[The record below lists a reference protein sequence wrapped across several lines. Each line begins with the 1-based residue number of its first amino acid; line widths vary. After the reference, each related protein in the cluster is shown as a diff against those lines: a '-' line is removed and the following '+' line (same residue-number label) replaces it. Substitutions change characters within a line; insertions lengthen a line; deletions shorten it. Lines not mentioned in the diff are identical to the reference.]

1 MQSLKN
7 YLHPTDRMR
16 FILVFFFSFYNL
28 LVFAQEVPFVL
39 NGTVPVSTK
48 KMKAILSWNNGASAE
63 EANVVNGKF
72 VIKGT
77 LSGPVHAQLNLEEA
91 NPSSSKKFSITEYQQ
106 NELELFIDA
115 GTVTVTTK
123 TFLKDAVVKGS
134 KTVNEFYAYTQQVKR
149 LVDLRNKLSE
159 VFYGYASEKNT
170 SVLPKLTDMYITL
183 NAIFHPEQSEFIKK
197 NPASA
202 ISFYFVS
209 EALGADMDASVAGPM
224 FDLLDPALQNS
235 SAGKEMKQAIDI
247 AKRSMVGVIA
257 ADFKQ
262 PDANGNEIALS
273 SFRGKYVLVDFW
285 ASWCGPCRSESPNLV
300 KAYQRFKDKNFEI
313 FGVSLDQNKEKWL
326 KAVADDG
333 YTWPQVGDM
342 KGWQNAAAAQY
353 GVTGIPFNILLDPN
367 GVIIGRNLRGEQ
379 LEKKL
384 SEVLR

>member
-1 MQSLKN
+1 
-7 YLHPTDRMR
+7 MR
-16 FILVFFFSFYNL
+16 FL
-28 LVFAQEVPFVL
+28 LIALLSVSHLFVSAQDIPFVL
-39 NGTVPVSTK
+39 NGTVPVTAK
-48 KMKAILSWNNGASAE
+48 KMKVILSWNNGSSAE

-77 LSGPVHAQLNLEEA
+77 VSGPSHAQLNMEEA
-91 NPSSSKKFSITEYQQ
+91 NPSSSRKFSMTEYQQ
-106 NELELFIDA
+106 NELELFIDG

-134 KTVNEFYAYTQQVKR
+134 KTVNEFYEYSQQVKR

-159 VFYGYASEKNT
+159 VFYGYASEKHT
-170 SVLPKLTDMYITL
+170 SVLPKLTEMYVTL
-183 NAIFHPEQSEFIKK
+183 NAIFHPEQTEFIKK

-209 EALGADMDASVAGPM
+209 EALGPDMDASVAGPM
-224 FDLLDPALQNS
+224 FDLLDPVLQNS
-235 SAGKEMKQAIDI
+235 SAGKELQQSIEI
-247 AKRSMVGVIA
+247 AKRSMVGVVA

-285 ASWCGPCRSESPNLV
+285 ASWCGPCRSESPSLV

-313 FGVSLDQNKEKWL
+313 FGVSLDQNKDKWL

-342 KGWQNAAAAQY
+342 KGWQNTAATQY
-353 GVTGIPFNILLDPN
+353 GVASIPFNILLDPN

-384 SEVLR
+384 SEVLK